1 MTWWRR
7 FGDAGRVEKLQLAKL
22 LLRRGSVC
30 HWRQSFG
37 NHFAVILNL
46 DWPPPEDVVLFSIM
60 TSKTA
65 KFPPSVDNQ
74 IIRTGPSDY
83 SFLTMDTVIDLR
95 EVHEA
100 KLSAITTQPE
110 FAVKANL
117 TAAHLERT
125 DAILRASMTITQ
137 YVLDRIVK

>member
-1 MTWWRR
+1 
-7 FGDAGRVEKLQLAKL
+7 
-22 LLRRGSVC
+22 
-30 HWRQSFG
+30 
-37 NHFAVILNL
+37 
-46 DWPPPEDVVLFSIM
+46 M
-60 TSKTA
+60 TSKTV

-110 FAVKANL
+110 FAVKENL